1 MLLFWSPG
9 KEVICHSILIN
20 NYSSFEI
27 CQCPQN
33 MLSLY
38 DLYRKFSIK
47 GTWCPSNGPGGVLL
61 LFTFSTIILISLK
74 LASKS
79 IFRKFVH
86 LALGVYHY
94 LNREFPVIEFDHV
107 LWITG
112 IITKKC

>member
-47 GTWCPSNGPGGVLL
+47 GTWCPSNGPGGALIIHL
-61 LFTFSTIILISLK
+61 QHNNTYFTEI
-74 LASKS
+74 
-79 IFRKFVH
+79 
-86 LALGVYHY
+86 
-94 LNREFPVIEFDHV
+94 
-107 LWITG
+107 G
-112 IITKKC
+112 IKKHFQKIRAFGTRCLPLP